1 VLLHVENADMSNLH
15 ADVAIIGSGFG
26 GTLTALIL
34 ERIGLRPVLID
45 RDSHP
50 RLVLGESS
58 TPLADMLLAS
68 LARKYGLPRI
78 APLAEFGSWQREY
91 PNLACG
97 LKRGF
102 SYFGHV
108 PGQAFEPRADHA
120 NEMLVAASFAAEDAD
135 AHWFRPDFD
144 AFLVREAQTAKIPF
158 FDRTVVTRLSE
169 GEPWRLDCR
178 RGDETL
184 AITADFLIDGSG
196 AGGFIAQQLAIPL
209 DPHLMRTTSRAL
221 YGHFTGVKSWD
232 KILMAAEA
240 KTCDH
245 TFPCDDAALH
255 QILDG
260 GWMYV
265 LGFNNGVT
273 SAGFMIDSDRYPLD
287 SNLAPEDEWRIWLD
301 RYPSVAEQFSRA
313 EIIPMCGKLRRTPRL
328 QRRARRTVGP
338 NWAMLPLAAYTLDAL
353 HSSGNAHTL
362 YGIERLASIFER
374 RLGREEF
381 YAALQEH
388 ARILQQEIDLIDQLV
403 HGCYRAFADFDLF
416 VSFAMFYFA
425 AAHNSEDQRRR
436 GRAGPGSAF
445 LLADN
450 SQFRQAI
457 DTCYDRLFE
466 ITADGQPSVVDVRE
480 FRQLVTR
487 SIEPFNIAGL
497 CDESRHNMYP
507 FIVCPAIVPA

>member
-1 VLLHVENADMSNLH
+1 MSDLH

-34 ERIGLRPVLID
+34 DRIGLRPVLID

-58 TPLADMLLAS
+58 TPLADMLLKS
-68 LARKYGLPRI
+68 LANKYGLSRI
-78 APLAEFGSWQREY
+78 APLAEYGTWQREY
-91 PNLACG
+91 PHLPCG

-102 SYFGHV
+102 SYFGHK
-108 PGQAFEPRADHA
+108 PGQVFQSRPDHA
-120 NEMLVAASFAAEDAD
+120 NELLVAASFAAEDAD

-144 AFLVREAQTAKIPF
+144 ALLVREAQLAGIPF
-158 FDRTVVTRLSE
+158 FDQTEITSLSE
-169 GEPWRLDCR
+169 GEPWRLNCR

-184 AITADFLIDGSG
+184 AITADFLIDASG
-196 AGGFIAQQLAIPL
+196 AGGCLARQLAIPSDL
-209 DPHLMRTTSRAL
+209 PRMRTTSRAL
-221 YGHFTGVKSWD
+221 FGHFTGVESWH
-232 KILMAAEA
+232 KMLVAAGANTHE
-240 KTCDH
+240 H

-255 QILDG
+255 QICDG

-273 SAGFMIDSDRYPLD
+273 SAGFMIDSEQYPLD
-287 SNLAPEDEWRIWLD
+287 SSLSAEDEWRMWLD
-301 RYPSVAEQFSRA
+301 RYPSIAAQFSRA
-313 EIIPMCGKLRRTPRL
+313 ELTPLCGSLKRTPRL

-362 YGIERLASIFER
+362 YGIERLTSIFEKK
-374 RLGREEF
+374 LGREEI

-388 ARILQQEIDLIDQLV
+388 ARTLQDEIDLIDQMV
-403 HGCYRAFADFDLF
+403 HGCYRAFVNFDLF

-436 GRAGPGSAF
+436 GCAGLGCAAPGSAF
-445 LLADN
+445 LSADN
-450 SQFRQAI
+450 PRFRQAI
-457 DTCYDRLFE
+457 ETCYGRLIE
-466 ITADGQPSVVDVRE
+466 ITAAGPPAPGDVRE
-480 FRQLVTR
+480 FRSLVAR

-497 CDESRHNMYP
+497 CDDTRQNMYP
-507 FIVCPAIVPA
+507 FIVPPAH